1 MSQPIVQYHDW
12 GLVRYKEAWDRQDAL
27 LNQGVVI
34 KTENRKHPELP
45 QRTPENHLIFVEHPH
60 VYTLGKSGSMDNLL
74 LTEDQLRERD
84 IDFYRINR
92 GGDIT
97 YHGPGQIVGYPIFDL
112 EQFRPDIHE
121 YLRKLEEACINTL
134 ADYGLVGGRING
146 LTGVWLDIDGPDPR
160 KVMAIGV
167 RCSRWITMHGFAFNI
182 NTDLS
187 LFDNIIPCGIDDK
200 GVTSIAQEL
209 GRPID
214 FEEAKARMRHHL
226 QKQFGY
232 VEQE

>member
-1 MSQPIVQYHDW
+1 MSKPLVRYHDW
-12 GLVRYKEAWDRQDAL
+12 GLVRYREAWDRQEAL
-27 LNQGVVI
+27 LNEGVII
-34 KTENRKHPELP
+34 KTENRKHPEMP
-45 QRTPENHLIFVEHPH
+45 PRTPENHLIFVEHPH

-121 YLRKLEEACINTL
+121 YLRKLEEACISTL
-134 ADYGLVGGRING
+134 ADYGLVGGRIDG
-146 LTGVWLDIDGPDPR
+146 LTGVWIDIEGPDPR

-214 FEEAKARMRHHL
+214 FEEAKVRMRGHL
-226 QKQFGY
+226 QEQFGY
-232 VEQE
+232 DEQE